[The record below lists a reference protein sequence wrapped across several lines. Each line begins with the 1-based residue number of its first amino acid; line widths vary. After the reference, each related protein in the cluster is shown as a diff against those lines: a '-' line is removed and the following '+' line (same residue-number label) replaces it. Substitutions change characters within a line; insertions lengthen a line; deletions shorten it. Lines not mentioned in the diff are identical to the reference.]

1 MPGRYPGRVGSYIG
15 YNETLAHWIEAGGDF
30 FLMPSRYEPC
40 GLNQIYSLKYGTL
53 PIVRATGGLNDTVR
67 QYDEAT
73 GNGTGFKFFEP
84 TAQAVYDTVGWAV
97 STYYDR
103 PRHMAMMIAA
113 AMAEDFSWERS
124 TAVYEAAYAQAIAN
138 KKRLG

>member
-1 MPGRYPGRVGSYIG
+1 ECIESIVNNMIVQFAILGTGEKDLELFFSGLSLKYPGKIG
-15 YNETLAHWIEAGGDF
+15 VHIGFSDELAHKIEAGSDF
-30 FLMPSRYEPC
+30 FIMPSIYEPC

-73 GNGTGFKFFEP
+73 GNGTGFNFFEP

-97 STYYDR
+97 STYY
-103 PRHMAMMIAA
+103 
-113 AMAEDFSWERS
+113 
-124 TAVYEAAYAQAIAN
+124 
-138 KKRLG
+138 